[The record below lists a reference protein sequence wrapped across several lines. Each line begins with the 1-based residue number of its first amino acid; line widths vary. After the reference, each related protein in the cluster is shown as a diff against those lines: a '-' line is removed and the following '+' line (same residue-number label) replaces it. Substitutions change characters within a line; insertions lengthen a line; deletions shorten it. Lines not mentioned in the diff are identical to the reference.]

1 MGDKEHAALCAMIMR
16 SDNLYYANFQLKIII
31 FELNT
36 LASLFKE
43 AEIADAK
50 PKTEAATEEKV
61 APQPATSA

>member
-1 MGDKEHAALCAMIMR
+1 MVDDGPCETPVPDL
-16 SDNLYYANFQLKIII
+16 
-31 FELNT
+31 FEST
-36 LASLFKE
+36 TCVFHTQMQPSAISEEKE